1 MIRTIKTLEQKTLT
15 KRVKIK
21 VLQIF
26 IGTFARVPLVGKRG
40 RKNAATMVYKT
51 EKIPLENLPD
61 SLQGLSLMYL
71 TDPHIG
77 GNIDTM
83 VEEVSLGIHT
93 QLKKTLPEKTLILH
107 GGDFICGE
115 DGELSTSEKDVFE
128 NASLL
133 FRWLHKYPN
142 FAVVGNHDD
151 DDAAWGNM
159 RKHLEEKNIH
169 FLEEPKDMQTLHIGD
184 AHVCVHGIHTLLD
197 RLNTMSVEERNILLD
212 SYIHLL
218 AQTKT
223 DFHIV
228 LLHNPDWLE
237 YLLQRL
243 KVTKQSIQTPT
254 MFLAWHTHG
263 SSLDIPLLR
272 RASLRVCKIKF
283 KRYKG
288 WYGPKGKYAQTWN
301 WKLYVS
307 TGMGNGPGFDFR
319 LNAHPEVVLFTL

>member
-1 MIRTIKTLEQKTLT
+1 MIRTIKTLGQKTLT

-133 FRWLHKYPN
+133 FR
-142 FAVVGNHDD
+142 
-151 DDAAWGNM
+151 
-159 RKHLEEKNIH
+159 
-169 FLEEPKDMQTLHIGD
+169 
-184 AHVCVHGIHTLLD
+184 
-197 RLNTMSVEERNILLD
+197 
-212 SYIHLL
+212 
-218 AQTKT
+218 
-223 DFHIV
+223 
-228 LLHNPDWLE
+228 
-237 YLLQRL
+237 
-243 KVTKQSIQTPT
+243 
-254 MFLAWHTHG
+254 
-263 SSLDIPLLR
+263 
-272 RASLRVCKIKF
+272 
-283 KRYKG
+283 
-288 WYGPKGKYAQTWN
+288 
-301 WKLYVS
+301 
-307 TGMGNGPGFDFR
+307 
-319 LNAHPEVVLFTL
+319 